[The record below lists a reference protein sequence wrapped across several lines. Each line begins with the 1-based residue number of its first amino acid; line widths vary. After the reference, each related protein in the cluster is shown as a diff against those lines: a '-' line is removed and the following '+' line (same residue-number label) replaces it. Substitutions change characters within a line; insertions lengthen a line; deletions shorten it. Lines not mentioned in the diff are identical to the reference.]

1 MTTDGPSSSA
11 RPPPR
16 ASSSPWRSSA
26 SSARC
31 CRCSP
36 CASAFGSLRC
46 RAIVRGGHARSR
58 RSGSE
63 IVIEGVLSKE
73 RRREEGVA
81 LISRGARVLRRGD
94 VAHRHAAQAVLG
106 TGPGGGDG
114 VGQERKLRLG
124 PDRLRLPRG
133 ASPHT
138 RRHRSPETKCPYE
151 RSYQKVKHPT
161 LPP

>member
-1 MTTDGPSSSA
+1 MDQAALRVHRHA
-11 RPPPR
+11 RPPRHGALRHHRHAAAGVRHAPR
-16 ASSSPWRSSA
+16 RSAPSGVERSSA
-26 SSARC
+26 EDTRVHV
-31 CRCSP
+31 
-36 CASAFGSLRC
+36 G
-46 RAIVRGGHARSR
+46 RAR
-58 RSGSE
+58 RSSSRGCYQ
-63 IVIEGVLSKE
+63 
-73 RRREEGVA
+73 RRREKGVA
-81 LISRGARVLRRGD
+81 LIRRGARVLRRGD